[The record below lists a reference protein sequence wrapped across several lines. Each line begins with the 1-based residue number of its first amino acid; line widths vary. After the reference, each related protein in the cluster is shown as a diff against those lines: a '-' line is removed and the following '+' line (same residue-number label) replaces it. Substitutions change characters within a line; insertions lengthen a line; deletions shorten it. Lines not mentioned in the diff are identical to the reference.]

1 MQNESISESLTYVSD
16 EPDIKTLKYA
26 YDQTVTELEAY
37 FDLCRTSY
45 DDRRNWW
52 PGKSRDHRKHGAD
65 AFPWEGASDVE
76 CHVIDER
83 ITRLVSLFM
92 ASLNRANVRAF
103 PVESGDIARSKV
115 VSGFLKWMVSSG
127 YIPRFYR
134 EMELGANYLLERGI
148 LITYVGWQREDRR
161 FIQQLDLSQIAQMS
175 PEIADAI
182 NSGEM
187 DDELILLIQNI
198 FPGTTP
204 KRAKKAIKEL
214 RKNGVAELPV
224 VRRQVNAPEVKT
236 LAPDG
241 DFFFPPYVT
250 DPQRAP
256 YCFWR
261 TYYTPQELENK
272 VVTDGWDE
280 GFVEH
285 VIDKYRG
292 VNIDSIEREQE
303 GRRSIS
309 LTDNAYEAEELIE
322 ICYGYQRLVDPE
334 DGAEGIYCTVFH
346 KEFSGDEFTQGYAK
360 FELLNG
366 YEDYPV
372 VVTRLSEDGKR
383 LYDASTIPSILRGI
397 QNQVKVER
405 DSRIDRNSLATLPPI
420 LHPVGQAPTDWGPGR
435 MIPYRRKGDLDFAP
449 TPAYNTGSLEMENT
463 MLELADRLVGLDET
477 SSISQVRKQFLVDKF
492 LSHTAEVLRMAYKCF
507 QRFGP
512 DEVFFRVTGIPDPQV
527 LNKGNPDENFD
538 ILINFDVQN
547 TDPETV
553 QNKLQ
558 QFVAL
563 NQLNANGRMNVD
575 SLLDIAA
582 ASIDPIMADAVL
594 QPVES
599 AQQQVV
605 KDVTDDLT
613 KIFSGIEMP
622 ARPAGAQI
630 ALQVIQQYA
639 QQPDV
644 AQRLQQDEAFA
655 ARLEK
660 YAGQYTFQM
669 QQAQNAQIGRV
680 GTAPAQMGDISTQNV
695 MSESKPTF
703 AYFLQASCC

>member
-1 MQNESISESLTYVSD
+1 MNSESASEALTYLSD
-16 EPDIKTLKYA
+16 EPDITTLNYA

-37 FDLCRTSY
+37 FDLCRESY

-52 PGKSRDHRKHGAD
+52 AGKSRDHRKHGAD
-65 AFPWEGASDVE
+65 AFPWEGASDIE
-76 CHVIDER
+76 CHLIDER

-92 ASLNRANVRAF
+92 SSLRRANVRAF
-103 PVESGDIARSKV
+103 PVESGDIARSKL

-134 EMELGANYLLERGI
+134 EMELGANYMLERGI
-148 LITYVGWQREDRR
+148 LITYVGWHREDRS
-161 FIQQLDLSQIAQMS
+161 FKQLIDLQQIGQIA
-175 PEIADAI
+175 PDVYRAI
-182 NSGEM
+182 ESGEQ
-187 DDELILLIQNI
+187 DDELVALIQNT
-198 FPGTTP
+198 FDGVSNS
-204 KRAKKAIKEL
+204 RAKKALREL
-214 RKNGVAELPV
+214 RANGETELPI
-224 VRRQVNAPEVKT
+224 VRRQINAPEVKT

-261 TYYTPQELENK
+261 TYYTAQELQNK
-272 VVTDGWDE
+272 VSTDGWDE
-280 GFVEH
+280 DFVEH
-285 VIDKYRG
+285 VIEKYRG
-292 VNIDSIEREQE
+292 VNVDSIEREQE

-322 ICYGYQRLVDPE
+322 IIYGYQRLIDPE
-334 DGAEGIYCTVFH
+334 DGSEGIYCTVFH
-346 KEFSGDEFTQGYAK
+346 KEFSGDVDTQGYAK

-372 VVTRLSEDGKR
+372 VVTRLSEDSKR
-383 LYDASTIPSILRGI
+383 LYDSQTMPSILRGI

-420 LHPVGQAPTDWGPGR
+420 LHPVGQAPSDWGPAR

-449 TPAYNTGSLEMENT
+449 TPPPPTGSIEIEQTLT
-463 MLELADRLVGLDET
+463 QLADRMVGLDET
-477 SSISQVRKQFLVDKF
+477 SRISAVRQQFLVDKF
-492 LSHTAEVLRMAYKCF
+492 LSHTAEVLRMSFRCF

-527 LNKGNPDENFD
+527 FTKGDPDENFD

-553 QNKLQ
+553 EKKLS
-558 QFVAL
+558 QFAAL
-563 NQLNANGRMNVD
+563 APFNVNNRMSMD
-575 SLLDIAA
+575 SFLDIAA
-582 ASIDPIMADAVL
+582 QSIDPIMADSVL
-594 QPVES
+594 QPVET
-599 AQQQVV
+599 AQQQMV
-605 KDVTDDLT
+605 KDVTDDLA
-613 KIFSGIEMP
+613 KIYSGIEMP

-630 ALQVIQQYA
+630 AMQVIQEYS

-644 AQRLQQDEAFA
+644 AQRLQSDEAFT
-655 ARLEK
+655 ARLQK
-660 YAGQYTFQM
+660 YAGQYTFQI
-669 QQAQNAQIGRV
+669 QQSQNAQIGRV
-680 GTAPAQMGDISTQNV
+680 GTAPAQMGNIPTQN
-695 MSESKPTF
+695 M
-703 AYFLQASCC
+703 

>member
-1 MQNESISESLTYVSD
+1 MQNDSISESLTYLAE
-16 EPDIKTLKYA
+16 EPDIKTLRYA
-26 YDQTVTELEAY
+26 YDQIVTELEAY

-45 DDRRNWW
+45 DDRRNYW

-65 AFPWEGASDVE
+65 AFPWEGASDSE

-92 ASLNRANVRAF
+92 SSLKRANVRAF
-103 PVESGDIARSKV
+103 PVESSDIVRSKL

-148 LITYVGWQREDRR
+148 LISYVGWHREDRR
-161 FIQQLDLSQIAQMS
+161 FLQNLSLQQISQIS
-175 PEIADAI
+175 PEVSAAI
-182 NSGEM
+182 QSGEE
-187 DDELILLIQNI
+187 DEALVELLIAT
-198 FPGTTP
+198 FEGTTP
-204 KRAKKAIKEL
+204 KRAKKALKDL
-214 RKNGVAELPV
+214 RKNGEAELPI
-224 VRRQVNAPEVKT
+224 VRRQINAPEVKT

-272 VVTDGWDE
+272 VITDGWDE
-280 GFVEH
+280 GFVDYVIEH
-285 VIDKYRG
+285 YRG
-292 VNIDSIEREQE
+292 VSIDSIEREQE

-322 ICYGYQRLVDPE
+322 ITYGYQRLIDQE
-334 DGAEGIYCTVFH
+334 DGSEGIYCTVFH
-346 KEFSGDEFTQGYAK
+346 RDFDGNEMAQGYAK

-372 VVTRLSEDGKR
+372 VVTKLSEDSKR
-383 LYDASTIPSILRGI
+383 LYDTNTIPSVLRGI

-420 LHPVGQAPTDWGPGR
+420 LHPVGQAPNDWGPGR

-449 TPAYNTGSLEMENT
+449 TPAYNQGSLEMEQT
-463 MLELADRLVGLDET
+463 QQTQADRLVGLDEN
-477 SSISQVRKQFLVDKF
+477 SNISQIRQQFLVDKF
-492 LSHTAEVLRMAYKCF
+492 LSHTAEVLRMAFKCF

-512 DEVFFRVTGIPDPQV
+512 DEVFFRVTGTPDP
-527 LNKGNPDENFD
+527 LTFTKGNPDENFD

-553 QNKLQ
+553 KSKLA
-558 QFVAL
+558 QFVQL
-563 NQLNANGRMNVD
+563 NQLNANNRLNVD

-582 ASIDPIMADAVL
+582 AEIDPVMADAVL
-594 QPVES
+594 QPVET
-599 AQQQVV
+599 AQQEVV
-605 KDVTDDLT
+605 QSVTDDLS
-613 KIFSGIEMP
+613 KIYSGIEQP
-622 ARPAGAQI
+622 ARPAGASI
-630 ALQVIQQYA
+630 AIQVIQQYS
-639 QQPDV
+639 QQPDI
-644 AQRLQQDEAFA
+644 AQRLQTDPAFA
-655 ARLEK
+655 ERLQK
-660 YAGQYTFQM
+660 YAGQYTFQV

-680 GTAPAQMGDISTQNV
+680 GTEPAQMGDIDTQN
-695 MSESKPTF
+695 
-703 AYFLQASCC
+703 L

>member
-1 MQNESISESLTYVSD
+1 MQNESVSESLTYVSD

-26 YDQTVTELEAY
+26 YDQTVTELEGY

-52 PGKSRDHRKHGAD
+52 PGKSRDHRKHGSD
-65 AFPWEGASDVE
+65 AFPWEGASDIE
-76 CHVIDER
+76 CHLIDER

-92 ASLNRANVRAF
+92 ASLSRANIRAF
-103 PVESGDIARSKV
+103 PVESGDIARSKI

-134 EMELGANYLLERGI
+134 EMELAANYLLERGI

-161 FIQQLDLSQIAQMS
+161 FLQELDLNQIAQIS
-175 PEIADAI
+175 PDVAVAI
-182 NSGEM
+182 EAGN
-187 DDELILLIQNI
+187 DDEELILLIQAT
-198 FPGTTP
+198 FEGTNK
-204 KRAKKAIKEL
+204 KRAKAALKEL
-214 RKNGVAELPV
+214 RKNGSTKLPV

-285 VIDKYRG
+285 VISKYRG

-322 ICYGYQRLVDPE
+322 ICYGYQRLIDQE

-383 LYDASTIPSILRGI
+383 LYDATTVPSVLRGI

-449 TPAYNTGSLEMENT
+449 TPPSPTGSIEIEKTLT
-463 MLELADRLVGLDET
+463 DLADRLVGLDEG
-477 SSISQVRKQFLVDKF
+477 SSISQVRQQFLVDKF

-512 DEVFFRVTGIPDPQV
+512 DEVFFRVTGVPDPQV

-538 ILINFDVQN
+538 ILISFDVQN
-547 TDPETV
+547 TDPETI
-553 QNKLQ
+553 QAKLQ

-639 QQPDV
+639 QQPDI

-660 YAGQYTFQM
+660 YAGQYTFQI
-669 QQAQNAQIGRV
+669 QQTQNAQIGRV
-680 GTAPAQMGDISTQNV
+680 GTAPAQMGEVQTQ
-695 MSESKPTF
+695 S
-703 AYFLQASCC
+703 L

>member
-1 MQNESISESLTYVSD
+1 MQNDSISESLTYLQD
-16 EPDIKTLKYA
+16 EPDIKTLRYA
-26 YDQTVTELEAY
+26 YDQTVTELESY

-65 AFPWEGASDVE
+65 AFPWEGASDME

-92 ASLNRANVRAF
+92 SALNRANVRAF
-103 PVESGDIARSKV
+103 PVESGDIARSKL

-134 EMELGANYLLERGI
+134 EMELGANYLLERGV
-148 LITYVGWQREDRR
+148 LITYVGWQQEDRR
-161 FIQQLDLSQIAQMS
+161 FLQKLDLNQIAQMS
-175 PEIADAI
+175 PEVADAI

-187 DDELILLIQNI
+187 DDDLIALLQNV
-198 FPGTTP
+198 FEGTSK

-224 VRRQVNAPEVKT
+224 VRRQVNAPDVKT

-261 TYYTPQELENK
+261 TYYTPQELESK

-285 VIDKYRG
+285 VISKYRG
-292 VNIDSIEREQE
+292 VNIDSIDREQE
-303 GRRSIS
+303 GRRSTS
-309 LTDNAYEAEELIE
+309 LTDISYEAEELIE

-346 KEFSGDEFTQGYAK
+346 REFSGDDMTQGYAK

-372 VVTRLSEDGKR
+372 VVTKLSEDSKR
-383 LYDASTIPSILRGI
+383 LYDTLTIPSILRGI
-397 QNQVKVER
+397 QNSVKVER
-405 DSRIDRNSLATLPPI
+405 DSRIDRNSLATLPPV

-435 MIPYRRKGDLDFAP
+435 FIPYRRKGDLDFAP
-449 TPAYNTGSLEMENT
+449 TPPAPSGSIEIENT
-463 MLELADRLVGLDET
+463 LTDLADKLVGLDEGT
-477 SSISQVRKQFLVDKF
+477 AISQVRKQFLVDKF
-492 LSHTAEVLRMAYKCF
+492 LSHSAEVLRMAFRCF

-527 LNKGNPDENFD
+527 FNKGNPDENFD
-538 ILINFDVQN
+538 ILINFDVLN
-547 TDPETV
+547 TDPDTV
-553 QNKLQ
+553 QAKLQ

-563 NQLNANGRMNVD
+563 NQLNANGRLNVD
-575 SLLDIAA
+575 SLLDVAA
-582 ASIDPIMADAVL
+582 ASIDPVMADAVL

-630 ALQVIQQYA
+630 AMQVIQQYA

-644 AQRLQQDEAFA
+644 AERLQGDEAFQ
-655 ARLEK
+655 ARLQK

-680 GTAPAQMGDISTQNV
+680 GTAPAQMGEIQTQG
-695 MSESKPTF
+695 M
-703 AYFLQASCC
+703 Q

>member
-1 MQNESISESLTYVSD
+1 MQNDSISESLTYLSE
-16 EPDIKTLKYA
+16 EPDVKTLRYA

-65 AFPWEGASDVE
+65 AFPWEGASDIE

-83 ITRLVSLFM
+83 ITRLVSLFIS
-92 ASLNRANVRAF
+92 ALKRANIRAF
-103 PVESGDIARSKV
+103 PVESSDISRSKL

-127 YIPRFYR
+127 YIPRFHR
-134 EMELGANYLLERGI
+134 EMELGANYMLERGI
-148 LITYVGWQREDRR
+148 LITYVGWHREDRR
-161 FIQQLDLSQIAQMS
+161 FLQKLDIQQIAQIS
-175 PEIADAI
+175 PEVAEAI
-182 NSGEM
+182 QSGE
-187 DDELILLIQNI
+187 DDDQLVVLITST
-198 FPGTTP
+198 FEGTTE
-204 KRAKKAIKEL
+204 KRAKKALKDL
-214 RKNGVAELPV
+214 RKTGEAELPV

-272 VVTDGWDE
+272 VVTEGWDE
-280 GFVEH
+280 EFVEH
-285 VIDKYRG
+285 VIEKYRG

-322 ICYGYQRLVDPE
+322 ITYAYQRLIDQE
-334 DGAEGIYCTVFH
+334 DGSEGIYCTVFH
-346 KEFSGDEFTQGYAK
+346 REFSGNEQTPGYAK

-372 VVTRLSEDGKR
+372 VVTKLSEDNKR
-383 LYDASTIPSILRGI
+383 LYDTNTIPSVLRGI

-420 LHPVGQAPTDWGPGR
+420 LHPVGQAPSDWGPGR

-449 TPAYNTGSLEMENT
+449 TPAYNSGSVEMET
-463 MLELADRLVGLDET
+463 TQLSQADRLVGLDEG
-477 SSISQVRKQFLVDKF
+477 SAISQIRQQFLVDKF
-492 LSHTAEVLRMAYKCF
+492 LTHTAEVLRMAYRCF

-512 DEVFFRVTGIPDPQV
+512 DEIFFRVTGTPDPIQ

-553 QNKLQ
+553 KSKLQ
-558 QFVAL
+558 QFVQL
-563 NQLNANGRMNVD
+563 NQLNANNRLNVD

-582 ASIDPIMADAVL
+582 AEIDPVMADAVL
-594 QPVES
+594 QPVET
-599 AQQQVV
+599 AQQEMV
-605 KDVTDDLT
+605 KDVTDDLA
-613 KIFSGIEMP
+613 KIYSGIEVP

-630 ALQVIQQYA
+630 ALQVIQQYT
-639 QQPDV
+639 QQPDI
-644 AQRLQQDEAFA
+644 AQRLQTDQAFSE
-655 ARLEK
+655 RIQK
-660 YAGQYTFQM
+660 YAGQYTFQI
-669 QQAQNAQIGRV
+669 QQSQNAEIGRIGTNPAAV
-680 GTAPAQMGDISTQNV
+680 GSIETQN
-695 MSESKPTF
+695 
-703 AYFLQASCC
+703 L

>member
-1 MQNESISESLTYVSD
+1 MNSDSASEALTYLSD
-16 EPDIKTLKYA
+16 EPDIRTLNYA

-45 DDRRNWW
+45 DDRRNFW

-65 AFPWEGASDVE
+65 AFPWEGASDIE

-92 ASLNRANVRAF
+92 SALKRANIRAF
-103 PVESGDIARSKV
+103 PVESSDIERSKL

-127 YIPRFYR
+127 YIPRFFR

-148 LITYVGWQREDRR
+148 LISYVGWHREDRS
-161 FIQQLDLSQIAQMS
+161 FKQEIDLGQIGQIN
-175 PEIADAI
+175 PDIYRAI
-182 NSGEM
+182 ESGEQ
-187 DDELILLIQNI
+187 DDELVLLIQNT
-198 FPGTTP
+198 FGGVSEN
-204 KRAKKAIKEL
+204 RAKKALKEL
-214 RKNGVAELPV
+214 RSNGVTDLPI

-261 TYYTPQELENK
+261 TYYTPQELQNK
-272 VVTDGWDE
+272 VTTDGWDE
-280 GFVEH
+280 DFVEY

-322 ICYGYQRLVDPE
+322 IVYGYQRLIDEE
-334 DGAEGIYCTVFH
+334 DGSEGIYCTVFH
-346 KEFSGDEFTQGYAK
+346 KEFTGNETTPGYAK

-372 VVTRLSEDGKR
+372 VVTRLAEESKR
-383 LYDASTIPSILRGI
+383 LYDSQTMPSILRGI

-449 TPAYNTGSLEMENT
+449 TPAYNSGSLEMEQT
-463 MLELADRLVGLDET
+463 LTQLADRLVGLDEG
-477 SSISQVRKQFLVDKF
+477 SQMSQIRQQFLVDKF
-492 LSHTAEVLRMAYKCF
+492 LSHTAEVLRMAFKCF

-512 DEVFFRVTGIPDPQV
+512 DEVFFRVTGTPDPQTFT
-527 LNKGNPDENFD
+527 KGDPDENFD

-553 QNKLQ
+553 KNKLA
-558 QFVAL
+558 QFVQL
-563 NQLNANGRMNVD
+563 NQLNANNRLNVD

-582 ASIDPIMADAVL
+582 VEIDPVMADAVL
-594 QPVES
+594 QPVAT
-599 AQQQVV
+599 AQQEMV
-605 KDVTDDLT
+605 KNVTDDLA
-613 KIFSGIEMP
+613 KIYAGIEMP

-630 ALQVIQQYA
+630 AIQVIQQYG

-644 AQRLQQDEAFA
+644 AERLQTDQSFA
-655 ARLEK
+655 ARMQK
-660 YAGQYTFQM
+660 YAGQYTFQI

-680 GTAPAQMGDISTQNV
+680 GTAPAQMGDIQTQG
-695 MSESKPTF
+695 M
-703 AYFLQASCC
+703 